1 MRLVKLGAASVNPT
15 VGAVQGNAASV
26 IAYVQRMAAE
36 GVTVGCFPEQVLGG
50 YPPEDL
56 VQWGSFVD
64 AQWDA
69 LQRVARATSDL
80 PTVIALGLVVGVD
93 GLLFNAAAVLHRG
106 RIHGLVPKEELPTYD
121 VFYEARTLS
130 SGGAGLRLD
139 VDGIP
144 LGDLIFAFDFGTLAV
159 EVCEDAWSPDGPMRR
174 RCFAG
179 AELVLNLSASPFR
192 TGVVATRREMLAT
205 RSADNQATLLYTNRV
220 GEQDGLIFDGGAL
233 LFQNGRLMLDAPRF
247 VEGMATAVVDLDRT
261 RRLRRANTTW
271 RRDAEAHRREGSPV
285 VVVRSDAPT
294 ADRSALRYPAPHPPH
309 LFLPPPGPP
318 PRPPRE
324 QALDDLLDALALGVA
339 DYARKAAP
347 FAVLGVA
354 LSGGRD
360 SLLTLLVAWRA
371 RERIAGEGGANE
383 VGATEYSAAESGA
396 AESGATEGGAL
407 VAGALVAG
415 APPTLAAFYMPTR
428 YSHPETAD
436 AARLICR
443 ELAVPLTEV
452 SIDDAFER
460 ELEAT
465 RAMLGGGEPTPL
477 TRQNIQARLRAAR
490 MWNWANSAGALFLQA
505 GDMSEKAVGYTT
517 IGGDLEGGLAPIANL
532 PKTVVI
538 ALLEHLHARYGF
550 EGIARTLA
558 TEAGPELEAK
568 QSAEA
573 ELMPFPVLD
582 ACLQLYAEEKL
593 SVDEVAAVLP
603 SLFPKHDAGKLH
615 EWAHRFVTLFTRS
628 IYKWVQ
634 APLSLHLGALDLE
647 RERALQ
653 LPVVERIDRGAGDER
668 RNGDA

>member
-1 MRLVKLGAASVNPT
+1 VRLLKLGAASINST
-15 VGAVQGNAASV
+15 VGAVETNADRV
-26 IAYVQRMAAE
+26 IAYARRMAEE
-36 GVTVGCFPEQVLGG
+36 GVTIGCFPEQVLGG

-56 VQWGSFVD
+56 VQWGSFIA
-64 AQWDA
+64 AQWEA
-69 LQRVARATSDL
+69 LLRVALATSDL
-80 PTVIALGLVVGVD
+80 TTVLALGLVIGVD
-93 GLLFNAAAVLHRG
+93 GLLFNAAAVLHHG
-106 RIHGLVPKEELPTYD
+106 HILGLVPKDKLPTYD

-139 VDGIP
+139 AEGIP
-144 LGDLIFAFDFGTLAV
+144 LGDLIFTFDFGTLAV

-205 RSADNQATLLYTNRV
+205 RSADNQTTLLYTNRV

-233 LFQNGRLMLDAPRF
+233 LFQNGRLTLDAPRF
-247 VEGMATAVVDLDRT
+247 VKGLATAVVDLDRT

-285 VVVRSDAPT
+285 MVLRSDAPT
-294 ADRSALRYPAPHPPH
+294 ADRSTLRYPTPHPPH

-339 DYARKAAP
+339 DYARKAGP
-347 FAVLGVA
+347 FATIGVA

-360 SLLTLLVAWRA
+360 SLLTLLIAWRA
-371 RERIAGEGGANE
+371 RERIAAEVEMAKRATTEEDAGDECVPEGGVRERGVLDENVAVDN
-383 VGATEYSAAESGA
+383 ATGGIAAP
-396 AESGATEGGAL
+396 AL
-407 VAGALVAG
+407 V
-415 APPTLAAFYMPTR
+415 AFYMPTR
-428 YSHPETAD
+428 YSRPETAE

-443 ELAVPLTEV
+443 ELGVPFTEV

-490 MWNWANSAGALFLQA
+490 MWNWANTAGALFLQT

-538 ALLEHLHARYGF
+538 ALLEHLQARYHF

-558 TEAGPELEAK
+558 TEASPELEAE
-568 QSAEA
+568 QRAED

-582 ACLQLYAEEKL
+582 ACLHLYAEEKL
-593 SVDEVAAVLP
+593 SAAEVAKVLP
-603 SLFPKHDAGKLH
+603 TLFPELDAGALRA
-615 EWAHRFVTLFTRS
+615 WAHRFTILFTRS

-653 LPVVERIDRGAGDER
+653 IPVIEHPWGPAPDL
-668 RNGDA
+668 